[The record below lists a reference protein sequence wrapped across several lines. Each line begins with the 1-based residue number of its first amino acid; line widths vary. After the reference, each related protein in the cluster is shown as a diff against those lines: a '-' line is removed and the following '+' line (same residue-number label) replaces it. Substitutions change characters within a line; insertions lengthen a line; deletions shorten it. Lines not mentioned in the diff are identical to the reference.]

1 MRNGNTQR
9 FKSASSPR
17 ASADWPELVRPL
29 SGRRGPWHAGQVVVR
44 KAILGCVP
52 YVIAQLSDIHI
63 GGPNAGS
70 GERFSTAL
78 REINQMSSRPNLV
91 VLTGDVTH
99 NGTIEEWTELRE
111 RLSELLVPWEA
122 IPGNHDRTI
131 ADLAGHR
138 AIDAGPLRLILL
150 DTSSDVFSTEDS
162 NWLDNELAQRPGDPT
177 VIAIHQPPFE
187 TGIWWMD
194 CVGLKG
200 AELFESV
207 VRRHA
212 CVIKVL
218 SGHIHRL
225 IQTNW
230 GPCSL
235 WVCPSTA
242 VSVAADLDPGH
253 DPAETAEAPTFS
265 LHAYTGRG
273 IVSHLVPIG
282 PPAVRS
288 PIVNSAPA
296 FVKWVRGVQE
306 NRESLFT

>member
-1 MRNGNTQR
+1 M
-9 FKSASSPR
+9 
-17 ASADWPELVRPL
+17 
-29 SGRRGPWHAGQVVVR
+29 
-44 KAILGCVP
+44 P

-70 GERFSTAL
+70 GERFSMAL
-78 REINQMSSRPNLV
+78 SEINQMSSRPDLV
-91 VLTGDVTH
+91 LLTGDVTH

-111 RLSELLVPWEA
+111 RLSELVVPWEA
-122 IPGNHDRTI
+122 IPGNHDRKI

-138 AIDAGPLRLILL
+138 TIDAGPLRLILL
-150 DTSSDVFSTEDS
+150 DTSSDVFSADDS
-162 NWLDNELAQRPGDPT
+162 VWLENELARRPGDPT

-200 AELFESV
+200 AELFESI

-218 SGHIHRL
+218 SGHVHRL

-230 GPCSL
+230 GSCSL

-242 VSVAADLDPGH
+242 VSVAADLDPDH

-265 LHAYTGRG
+265 LHAYTGKG

-282 PPAVRS
+282 PEAVRS
-288 PIVNSAPA
+288 PIINNAPA
-296 FVKWVRGVQE
+296 FVNWVRGVQE
-306 NRESLFT
+306 ERESLFR